1 MYFQVSIRFCV
12 VIRMCT
18 ARVFWWYT
26 YVPLDLYSNIFSE
39 ILWIKNRSNMLFNTY
54 QIFLMTK
61 MSGSSD
67 DYEPE
72 SETESDLE
80 NNLPLQD
87 SIVSVTDNEINKR
100 Y

>member
-1 MYFQVSIRFCV
+1 
-12 VIRMCT
+12 
-18 ARVFWWYT
+18 
-26 YVPLDLYSNIFSE
+26 
-39 ILWIKNRSNMLFNTY
+39 MLFNTY

>member
-1 MYFQVSIRFCV
+1 
-12 VIRMCT
+12 
-18 ARVFWWYT
+18 
-26 YVPLDLYSNIFSE
+26 
-39 ILWIKNRSNMLFNTY
+39 
-54 QIFLMTK
+54 